1 MGATGQDHVDRLI
14 EQWARERPDL
24 ELEPM
29 ATIGRLGRLHALATR
44 SIAEV
49 FARHGLQIGEFD
61 VLAALRR
68 SGDPF
73 IMKPSDLARVLM
85 LSPAGMTNRVD
96 RLEAAGWIERRSDP
110 DDRRSSLV
118 KLTHDGRE
126 LVDRAV
132 TDHVANEARLLEP
145 MSPTERAAFDRAL
158 RTLLRQFDGR
168 SSDATPTAVVENA
181 TSPRPGSAG

>member
-1 MGATGQDHVDRLI
+1 MDVMAPPGEQDHVDLLI
-14 EQWARERPDL
+14 EQWAQQRPDL
-24 ELEPM
+24 ELGPM

-49 FARHGLQIGEFD
+49 FADHGLQIGEFD

-68 SGDPF
+68 SGEPF
-73 IMKPSDLARVLM
+73 IMKPTDLARVLM

-96 RLEAAGWIERRSDP
+96 RLEAAGWIERRNDP

-118 KLTHDGRE
+118 KLTDDGRD

-132 TDHVANEARLLEP
+132 TDHVANEARLLEAL
-145 MSPTERAAFDRAL
+145 SPAERAALDRAL
-158 RTLLRQFDGR
+158 RTLLRQFDR
-168 SSDATPTAVVENA
+168 TPGDGG
-181 TSPRPGSAG
+181 P

>member
-1 MGATGQDHVDRLI
+1 MAAPDEDHVDRLI

-44 SIAEV
+44 SIADV

-73 IMKPSDLARVLM
+73 VMKPSDLARVLM

-96 RLEAAGWIERRSDP
+96 RLEAAGWIERRADP

-118 KLTHDGRE
+118 QLTHDGRE

-145 MSPTERAAFDRAL
+145 LSPTERRALDRAL
-158 RTLLRQFDGR
+158 RILLRQFDGR
-168 SSDATPTAVVENA
+168 STDATPTSVVENA
-181 TSPRPGSAG
+181 TSA

>member
-1 MGATGQDHVDRLI
+1 MGSSGKSDHVDQLI

-24 ELEPM
+24 ELEPL
-29 ATIGRLGRLHALATR
+29 ATIGRLGRLHALVSRA
-44 SIAEV
+44 IADV
-49 FARHGLQIGEFD
+49 FASHGLQIGEFD

-73 IMKPSDLARVLM
+73 LLKPTDLARMLM
-85 LSPAGMTNRVD
+85 LSPAGMTNRID
-96 RLEAAGWIERRSDP
+96 RLEAAGWIERRNDP

-118 KLTHDGRE
+118 RLTDDGRQ

-145 MSPTERAAFDRAL
+145 LSPSERAALDRAL
-158 RTLLRQFDGR
+158 RKLLRQFATTPG
-168 SSDATPTAVVENA
+168 DAA
-181 TSPRPGSAG
+181 TG

>member
-1 MGATGQDHVDRLI
+1 MAISARPDHVDRLI

-24 ELEPM
+24 DLEPM

-44 SIAEV
+44 TIADV
-49 FARHGLQIGEFD
+49 FAHHGLQIGEFD

-68 SGDPF
+68 NGDPF
-73 IMKPSDLARVLM
+73 VMKPTDLARVLM

-96 RLEAAGWIERRSDP
+96 RLEAAGWIERRNDP

-118 KLTHDGRE
+118 RLTDEGRQ

-145 MSPTERAAFDRAL
+145 LSPTERTSLDRAL
-158 RTLLRQFDGR
+158 RTLLRQFDAPP
-168 SSDATPTAVVENA
+168 SDATA
-181 TSPRPGSAG
+181 S

>member
-1 MGATGQDHVDRLI
+1 MGTPGADHVDRLI
-14 EQWARERPDL
+14 EQWARERSDL

-29 ATIGRLGRLHALATR
+29 AIIGRLGRLHALATR

-96 RLEAAGWIERRSDP
+96 RLEAAGWIERRADP

-118 KLTHDGRE
+118 KLTDDGRE

-145 MSPTERAAFDRAL
+145 LSPTERTALDRAL
-158 RTLLRQFDGR
+158 RTLLRQFDAR
-168 SSDATPTAVVENA
+168 SSDATA
-181 TSPRPGSAG
+181 TTV

>member
-1 MGATGQDHVDRLI
+1 MANSSRPDGVDRLI

-24 ELEPM
+24 ELGPM
-29 ATIGRLGRLHALATR
+29 ATIGRLGRLHALASR

-49 FARHGLQIGEFD
+49 FAGHGLQIGEFD

-68 SGDPF
+68 SGEPF
-73 IMKPSDLARVLM
+73 MMKPTDLARVLM

-96 RLEAAGWIERRSDP
+96 RLEAAGWIERRHDP

-118 KLTHDGRE
+118 RLTDDGRE

-145 MSPTERAAFDRAL
+145 LSPAERAALDRAL
-158 RTLLRQFDGR
+158 RTLLRQFD
-168 SSDATPTAVVENA
+168 AAVAEA
-181 TSPRPGSAG
+181 E

>member
-1 MGATGQDHVDRLI
+1 MATQGTPDHVDRLI
-14 EQWARERPDL
+14 EQWTRERPDL
-24 ELEPM
+24 ELGPM

-44 SIAEV
+44 TIADV
-49 FARHGLQIGEFD
+49 FAGHGLQIGEFD

-73 IMKPSDLARVLM
+73 EMKPTDLARVLM

-96 RLEAAGWIERRSDP
+96 RLEAAGWIERRHDP

-118 KLTHDGRE
+118 RLTDDGRT

-145 MSPTERAAFDRAL
+145 LSPTERATLDRAL
-158 RTLLRQFDGR
+158 RTLLLQFDEP
-168 SSDATPTAVVENA
+168 SDAT
-181 TSPRPGSAG
+181 TS

>member
-1 MGATGQDHVDRLI
+1 MAASAGPDHVDRLI

-24 ELEPM
+24 DLAPM
-29 ATIGRLGRLHALATR
+29 ATIGRLGRLHALANRT
-44 SIAEV
+44 IADV
-49 FARHGLQIGEFD
+49 FATHGLQIGEFD

-68 SGDPF
+68 SGAPF
-73 IMKPSDLARVLM
+73 MMKPTDLASMLM

-96 RLEAAGWIERRSDP
+96 RLEAAGWIERRNDP

-118 KLTHDGRE
+118 RLTDDGRE

-145 MSPTERAAFDRAL
+145 LSSAERAALDRAL
-158 RTLLRQFDGR
+158 RTLLRQFD
-168 SSDATPTAVVENA
+168 SPAV
-181 TSPRPGSAG
+181 